1 LIFGDFFLEVC
12 NPKKKKREKKSPWEQ
27 ASGGGTGGGGGIE
40 HEKHVVTWVFLAANW
55 IFKDF

>member
-1 LIFGDFFLEVC
+1 LETFFLKC
-12 NPKKKKREKKSPWEQ
+12 ATQKKEKREKKSPWEQ

-40 HEKHVVTWVFLAANW
+40 HEKHVVTWVFLSANW

>member
-1 LIFGDFFLEVC
+1 LETFVLKC
-12 NPKKKKREKKSPWEQ
+12 ATQKKIKEKESPWEQ
-27 ASGGGTGGGGGIE
+27 ASGGGTGRGGGIE